1 VIAQLSPLP
10 EISMKKAIATLIF
23 LAVAWTISGCSSKAF
38 YGGMIGA
45 GIGGLNGNATSGMLI
60 GAGVGGLI
68 DAMDDD

>member
-1 VIAQLSPLP
+1 
-10 EISMKKAIATLIF
+10 MKKAIATLVL
-23 LAVAWTISGCSSKAF
+23 LAAAWTISGCSSKAF